1 MRAFRAKIVQGSLS
15 LLEAEDGRWLE
26 REALSSLHFL
36 PADEA
41 LLERLMQQGSRE

>member
-1 MRAFRAKIVQGSLS
+1 MRAFRAKIVQGRLS

-26 REALSSLHFL
+26 KEALSLLHFL

-41 LLERLMQQGSRE
+41 LLANLRKRAGWE